1 MMNKKLA
8 LENAYP
14 FFISLLGGNPVTLYS
29 FKKGYEGDPLSPP
42 EEEADQ
48 GEHPLDPPISPVSQE
63 NFSSTS
69 DKLSH
74 FFKVAPAERTKATI
88 AIAQKSTRTIFP

>member
-1 MMNKKLA
+1 MNGKMA
-8 LENAYP
+8 LEKASR
-14 FFISLLGGNPVTLYS
+14 FLIFLLGGNPVTLYS

-42 EEEADQ
+42 EREGDQ
-48 GEHPLDPPISPVSQE
+48 AEHPLDPPISPVSQK

-74 FFKVAPAERTKATI
+74 FFKFAPAEGTKATI